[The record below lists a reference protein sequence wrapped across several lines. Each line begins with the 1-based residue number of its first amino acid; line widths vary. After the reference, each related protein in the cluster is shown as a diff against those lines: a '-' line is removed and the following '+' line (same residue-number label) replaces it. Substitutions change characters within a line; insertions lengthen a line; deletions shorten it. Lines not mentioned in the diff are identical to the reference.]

1 MGGFSE
7 YRRKKAE
14 MLSAAKRLRVD
25 FVVKET
31 LGKSARVG
39 RGAED
44 GTVASDRGL
53 PTSGWQV
60 SVTEP
65 VAGKPKGL
73 SRALVAGEPIVRK
86 NERRKARSDR
96 RKVNGYG
103 ATEAPIDW
111 DAADAL
117 PVHHS
122 RSRGRSRGPD
132 SSSGNAFP
140 SCAALATGVALVMMV
155 AVCALAI
162 FAPADARAGA
172 TAAATAWARR
182 VSSVDAESADSQS
195 ARLAFITPHSHH
207 THRQTQTQ
215 RTKMTSVGCELASV
229 EEAAARVASAFA
241 RKQSIHA
248 ACEAATRFRW
258 EGVDDD
264 VDTAMKTLGGDD
276 DRVVVFHAGSKFEPS
291 AMVKAAEMMTRDD
304 DAVTLGKGRREK
316 GNHHHAADES
326 GSAHEGEKEQEL
338 PLPGDGD
345 EPPRP
350 MTNRTTP
357 PAPAAPP
364 HPIHE
369 IHRGESAPS
378 SSKKKSSKKD
388 SNNAGLGEGSET
400 SNGGLF
406 KMFSGW
412 MRRRESAEERDFR
425 AWLKKHQAGE
435 VRPATAARRLLLSA
449 EDEAESHH
457 HSHGGSDGGWT
468 CVIVGE
474 NAHVA
479 EKISRAARTEG
490 LPCASVVNRVR
501 GGLALKGEKT
511 DECFAKRARAID
523 VKLMS
528 RARHTVA
535 TEPSDGAHVAA
546 LLRRCAREAA

>member
-1 MGGFSE
+1 
-7 YRRKKAE
+7 
-14 MLSAAKRLRVD
+14 
-25 FVVKET
+25 
-31 LGKSARVG
+31 
-39 RGAED
+39 
-44 GTVASDRGL
+44 
-53 PTSGWQV
+53 
-60 SVTEP
+60 
-65 VAGKPKGL
+65 
-73 SRALVAGEPIVRK
+73 
-86 NERRKARSDR
+86 
-96 RKVNGYG
+96 
-103 ATEAPIDW
+103 
-111 DAADAL
+111 
-117 PVHHS
+117 
-122 RSRGRSRGPD
+122 
-132 SSSGNAFP
+132 
-140 SCAALATGVALVMMV
+140 
-155 AVCALAI
+155 
-162 FAPADARAGA
+162 
-172 TAAATAWARR
+172 
-182 VSSVDAESADSQS
+182 
-195 ARLAFITPHSHH
+195 
-207 THRQTQTQ
+207 
-215 RTKMTSVGCELASV
+215 MTSVGCELASV

-248 ACEAATRFRW
+248 ACEATTRFRW

-264 VDTAMKTLGGDD
+264 VDAAMKTLGGDD

-304 DAVTLGKGRREK
+304 DAVTLGKGWEK

-326 GSAHEGEKEQEL
+326 GSAHEGKKEQEL

-345 EPPRP
+345 EPSRP

-369 IHRGESAPS
+369 IHRGESAPGS
-378 SSKKKSSKKD
+378 SKKSSKKD
-388 SNNAGLGEGSET
+388 SNAGLGEGSET

-457 HSHGGSDGGWT
+457 SHGSSDGGWA